1 MRKKKK
7 PCKVLEE
14 RLKRDH
20 IVIELFKRGKT
31 YSFGLLTSIGN
42 DGIGYPDHGSYPSFY
57 EAKNAA
63 LHSIIN
69 CHNSPPQQTALRKFR
84 LMADLDQPL
93 LFYD

>member
-1 MRKKKK
+1 MRKKKPYK
-7 PCKVLEE
+7 ILEE

-20 IVIELFKRGKT
+20 IVIELFRRRKV
-31 YSFGLLTSIGN
+31 YSFGLLTSIG
-42 DGIGYPDHGSYPSFY
+42 DGGIGYPEQGSYLSFF

-63 LHSIIN
+63 LHSIIK
-69 CHNSPPQQTALRKFR
+69 CHKSPLQQAVLRKFR